1 MTKYA
6 ENTSVATD
14 RSRSEI
20 EKTLNKYGAI
30 DTRIGVYQSKG
41 LAVVEFEL
49 KGRLVKIELPLP
61 SLQDFRLTPTGQW
74 RHGSTQQTAYEQGVR
89 QRLRALLLVI
99 KAKLEAVESGI
110 TTFDAEFLAHTL
122 LPNGDT
128 VGEWIA
134 PQLDESYR
142 TTLMPPSLLA
152 LGRGE

>member
-89 QRLRALLLVI
+89 QRWRALLLVI

-110 TTFDAEFLAHTL
+110 TTFDAEFLAHIV
-122 LPNGDT
+122 LPNQLT
-128 VGEWIA
+128 VGEYVLPKVEEAW
-134 PQLDESYR
+134 QLGK
-142 TTLMPPSLLA
+142 MPRLLI
-152 LGRGE
+152 E